1 MSITISQLADELRVS
16 RETIRQQTKKL
27 PPEMVIYGARRTIII
42 SDEAADIIRQALAGG
57 NANIAGDCQCL
68 QDDVGSENAEK
79 SANSKND
86 LQCNTCKLLAST
98 NKTLEVLEVNLQD
111 LREQLQ
117 VKNAELEA
125 KNQQI
130 SDLMQ
135 ALQNEQ
141 ILHGKVLQLEPPK
154 RKWYE
159 VFTRKKERDS

>member
-1 MSITISQLADELRVS
+1 MSVTISQLADELHVS

-42 SDEAADIIRQALAGG
+42 SDEAAETIRQALASG
-57 NANIAGDCQCL
+57 NANIAGDCQDL
-68 QDDVGSENAEK
+68 LDGIGTENADK
-79 SANSKND
+79 TADSKNN
-86 LQCNTCKLLAST
+86 LQCGTCKLLAST

-125 KNQQI
+125 KNKQI

-141 ILHGKVLQLEPPK
+141 ILHGKMMQLEAPK
-154 RKWYE
+154 RKWYD
-159 VFTRKKERDS
+159 VFTRKKESDS